1 MIVNEISLVIQNRKY
16 WNTGFYSF
24 LFLISLLSF
33 FFFFVTSRGR
43 GEEEGVREEI
53 INQLMKSSR
62 VHGWVYRQKRRSWTR
77 WLMIDYFEHLFIWA
91 WRLFLEKPS
100 KGNVGSFETRGV
112 FRVWFASQ
120 CATFLKVGI
129 NLRVLGQEPIKELRQ
144 APSLLFSPSSPPSSP

>member
-1 MIVNEISLVIQNRKY
+1 MVINVEDKR
-16 WNTGFYSF
+16 
-24 LFLISLLSF
+24 I
-33 FFFFVTSRGR
+33 
-43 GEEEGVREEI
+43 EEI

-144 APSLLFSPSSPPSSP
+144 APSLLFSLLYQWLSMVINGYQWLSMVINGYQWLSMVSSLLLLLAQDQRKKKG